1 MGNIE
6 SVLKLERILFE
17 KIAFNR
23 TGMKNNKETE
33 FSIRIQIGKIKE
45 NFSKVTLILLG
56 HKEKEYDLEVAL
68 SGFFSF
74 RLDEE
79 TLEKEEEEMLLNKN
93 AVAIL
98 MPYLRSEVTLLTAQ
112 PEMDC
117 VVLPPFNINRMMD
130 QNNHN
135 EIKTT

>member
-1 MGNIE
+1 M
-6 SVLKLERILFE
+6 SFQLLVKLIIL
-17 KIAFNR
+17 
-23 TGMKNNKETE
+23 
-33 FSIRIQIGKIKE
+33 IKE

-56 HKEKEYDLEVAL
+56 HKEKGYGL
-68 SGFFSF
+68 
-74 RLDEE
+74 
-79 TLEKEEEEMLLNKN
+79 
-93 AVAIL
+93 
-98 MPYLRSEVTLLTAQ
+98 EVTLLTAQ

>member
-1 MGNIE
+1 M
-6 SVLKLERILFE
+6 SFQLLVKLIIL
-17 KIAFNR
+17 
-23 TGMKNNKETE
+23 
-33 FSIRIQIGKIKE
+33 IKE

-56 HKEKEYDLEVAL
+56 HKEKGYDL
-68 SGFFSF
+68 
-74 RLDEE
+74 
-79 TLEKEEEEMLLNKN
+79 
-93 AVAIL
+93 
-98 MPYLRSEVTLLTAQ
+98 EVTLLTAQ